1 MRTKTLFVSVGGDIT
16 SVGDLPEDLARLGEV
31 KRERASHIIPFNQP
45 QRCAFRLLRRLFGED
60 GRVAAWTRTW
70 RCRWQAIIIANG
82 ETFEHCNRQK
92 CLEWERQKLET
103 MLTME

>member
-1 MRTKTLFVSVGGDIT
+1 MSITLFVSVGGDIT
-16 SVGDLPEDLARLGEV
+16 SVGDLPEELARLGEV
-31 KRERASHIIPFNQP
+31 KRDRASHILPFNQP
-45 QRCAFRLLRRLFGED
+45 QRSSFRLLRRIFGEY

-70 RCRWQAIIIANG
+70 QGPWQAVIIATG
-82 ETFEHCNRQK
+82 ETFEHNDRQK